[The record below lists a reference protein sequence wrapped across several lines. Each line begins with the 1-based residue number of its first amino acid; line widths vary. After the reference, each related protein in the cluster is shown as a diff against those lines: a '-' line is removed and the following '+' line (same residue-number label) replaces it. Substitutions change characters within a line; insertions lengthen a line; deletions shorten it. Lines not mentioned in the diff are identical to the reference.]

1 MNKMKKAYKTIN
13 DYFPLPA
20 MIAYF
25 IFITAVIIHVISLFS
40 VPFSDFFN
48 RNISSFVRMVL
59 AKLTDWFPY
68 SIAELVVLLLPLIF
82 VCILIKSFKV
92 TNKGKREMIR
102 YAVTFL
108 SVITFFYSAFVYGF
122 ATGYQGST
130 LEQNLNIER
139 RNVTAEE
146 LYQTAE
152 ILLNEA
158 NQLANEIDFIYG
170 SSSVMPY
177 NLKEMNRI
185 LNETYLKLSGE
196 YDFLPR
202 LKTNTKS
209 ILLSEPMTYT
219 HISGVYTYY
228 TGEANININFP
239 DYTIVFTAAHEL
251 AHQRGIAREDE
262 ANFMAFLVCLA
273 SDDVYMN
280 YCAYIN
286 MYEYVTNALY
296 VADVNLYMEL
306 LSQMDMRVRNEIM
319 TYNNFFEKYR
329 DSNVSNISN
338 TINDTFLKSQGQAE
352 GSKSYGRV
360 VDLAVAYYR

>member
-1 MNKMKKAYKTIN
+1 MNKIKKGYKKVN
-13 DYFPLPA
+13 NYFPLLA
-20 MIAYF
+20 IIAYF
-25 IFITAVIIHVISLFS
+25 VFITAIIIHVISLFS

-48 RNISSFVRMVL
+48 RYISSFVRMFL
-59 AKLTDWFPY
+59 AKLTNWFPY
-68 SIAELVVLLLPLIF
+68 SVAELVVLLLPLII
-82 VCILIKSFKV
+82 VCILINSFKV
-92 TNKGKREMIR
+92 SNKGKRDMIR

-130 LEQNLNIER
+130 LENNLGIER
-139 RNVTAEE
+139 LNVTTEE
-146 LYQTAE
+146 LYYTAD
-152 ILLNEA
+152 ILLKEA
-158 NQLANEIDFIYG
+158 NQLANEVDFIYG

-185 LNETYLKLSGE
+185 LNETYLNLSNE
-196 YDFLPR
+196 YDFLPK
-202 LKTNTKS
+202 LKTNIKP

-228 TGEANININFP
+228 TGEANINTNFP

-273 SDDVYMN
+273 SDDVYIN

-296 VADVNLYMEL
+296 GADVNLYMKL
-306 LSQMDMRVRNEIM
+306 LSQMDMRIRSEM
-319 TYNNFFEKYR
+319 LAYNNFFEKYK

-338 TINDTFLKSQGQAE
+338 TINDTFLKSQGQTE